1 MIAEKINIGGIA
13 IKPGVSK
20 NGINYTKEA
29 LIEFASTM
37 ANRPILKDHKGE
49 TDNTIGVIESSQ
61 SDAQGIVTYA
71 GWIKEDGS
79 GIIEKINDG
88 RIREVSIGAFA
99 SKLVKENDDDEYLTV
114 VGLEAMEL
122 STTPVPAVKGTSLV
136 KTLDLMKQSKTDESV
151 KIIPVVENS
160 NVFEAIPEQNIIN
173 KKTEVS
179 EMADEEVKKEPEAPA
194 KEETKEEPKVEA
206 PAVEPEAKAEAPAV
220 EEESAK
226 PIKLN
231 VETAKLDEAIAKVEK
246 LVSLK
251 KKLKENVV
259 EPIKE
264 DVEPVDKT
272 HGKVAKT
279 EEKIEDEEK
288 TAEGLVVE
296 SSELGTGFSIWSQPK
311 ADGRLN

>member
-79 GIIEKINDG
+79 GIIEKIQDG
-88 RIREVSIGAFA
+88 RIKEVSIGAFA

-231 VETAKLDEAIAKVEK
+231 VETTKLDEAIAKVEK

-251 KKLKENVV
+251 EKLKENVV

>member
-136 KTLDLMKQSKTDESV
+136 KTLELMKQSKTDESV

-231 VETAKLDEAIAKVEK
+231 VETTKLDEAIAKVEK

-251 KKLKENVV
+251 EKLKENVV

>member
-231 VETAKLDEAIAKVEK
+231 VETTKLDEAIAKVEK

-251 KKLKENVV
+251 EKLKENVV